1 MASPR
6 EKEIY
11 LDHNATTPLDP
22 RVAQAMAECWAA
34 GAGNPHSKTHK
45 AGWRAAEQ
53 LEQARRQV
61 AALVGCGPEC
71 IIFTSG
77 ATEANN
83 LVILGLAASCE
94 ASSGPGHIVSSSIEH
109 PSVREPLAALA
120 KRGWRVEEIPVGPEG
135 FVAPNDVAAAL
146 CADTRLVTVMAAN
159 NETGTLQP
167 VSEIAAICRG
177 ADVPYLSDCAQ
188 AAGKI
193 TLSPFEKG
201 PTMISLSAHKFYGP
215 MGIGALVL
223 SPEIALQPVTFG
235 GGQERGLRPGTIPLP
250 LAVGFGL
257 AAEIAA
263 AERVEEAQRLAGL
276 AMRLRDG
283 LQEIYPEMVLNGD
296 WHARLPGTLNVRF
309 PSIEAEELLLALPN
323 LQLSTGS
330 ACGSG
335 RTEPSYVLR
344 SLGLLAEE
352 IAQSIRIG
360 LGRTTT
366 EEDIETA
373 LRDFATALEKLR

>member
-1 MASPR
+1 
-6 EKEIY
+6 
-11 LDHNATTPLDP
+11 
-22 RVAQAMAECWAA
+22 
-34 GAGNPHSKTHK
+34 
-45 AGWRAAEQ
+45 
-53 LEQARRQV
+53 
-61 AALVGCGPEC
+61 
-71 IIFTSG
+71 
-77 ATEANN
+77 
-83 LVILGLAASCE
+83 
-94 ASSGPGHIVSSSIEH
+94 
-109 PSVREPLAALA
+109 
-120 KRGWRVEEIPVGPEG
+120 
-135 FVAPNDVAAAL
+135 
-146 CADTRLVTVMAAN
+146 
-159 NETGTLQP
+159 
-167 VSEIAAICRG
+167 
-177 ADVPYLSDCAQ
+177 
-188 AAGKI
+188 
-193 TLSPFEKG
+193 
-201 PTMISLSAHKFYGP
+201 

-344 SLGLLAEE
+344 AHGLLAEE

-366 EEDIETA
+366 EEDIDTA